1 LDGSGVAGNMKIGGI
16 VHRLE
21 TCPSTNDAARDL
33 ARAGEKGGTAVIAR
47 GQTSGRGTKGR
58 AWHSAL
64 GKGLYVS
71 FILRPRR
78 GELTLLP
85 LAAGVAAVEAVFR
98 SEGFAP
104 LLKWPND
111 IVWEG
116 KKLGGILC
124 ESESLAGETAF
135 AVLGIGLNLNHE
147 EKDFAA
153 DIRSSAASLRMILG
167 REVDVETVFRN
178 LCVALDERYSE
189 LEAGKSAE
197 IVDAFQGKLVFRPRQ
212 VLTLSLASGRVSGV
226 FRGIDPRGGLMLGD
240 NEAVRT
246 YYSAEIRTVGGEK

>member
-1 LDGSGVAGNMKIGGI
+1 MKIGRV

-33 ARAGEKGGTAVIAR
+33 ARAGEKEGAAVIAR
-47 GQTSGRGTKGR
+47 GQTRGKGTKGR
-58 AWHSAL
+58 AWHSAP

-78 GELTLLP
+78 REPTLLP
-85 LAAGVAAVEAVFR
+85 LAAGLAAAEAVFR
-98 SEGFAP
+98 SEGLAP

-116 KKLGGILC
+116 RKLGGILC

-135 AVLGIGLNLNHE
+135 VILGIGLNLNHE
-147 EKDFAA
+147 EKYFAA

-178 LCVALDERYSE
+178 LCAALDERYAE

-197 IVDAFQGKLVFRPRQ
+197 VVDAFQRGLVFRPGQ
-212 VLTLSLASGRVSGV
+212 ALTLSLASGRVSGV

-240 NEAVRT
+240 GEGVRT